1 MALQEFYS
9 SFVARKRQ
17 RSYKNKLYSM
27 ESRINRLQQNVQDKE
42 ELLHSLQ
49 DQINVLETQKP
60 IETEENISKKSDC
73 NVPLINTVHN
83 DNNPSP
89 PFSEFEKQ
97 KGKLSRKE
105 RKEVRQIMRKVE
117 RIEKEQQ
124 EIDKRIKKEQQ
135 EIDKINAERKVQK
148 HSCKLFCIMTFIS
161 LCFTNFTLRIIMEV
175 CGIGLLLKITLT
187 LIENAYPLSPD
198 VIDNRSIALHDDTM
212 ICDHPTCPSET
223 CKQIRYAGLRRLFFT
238 P

>member
-1 MALQEFYS
+1 MSLQEFS
-9 SFVARKRQ
+9 SSKSRKRQ
-17 RSYKNKLYSM
+17 RSYKNKLNSM
-27 ESRINRLQQNVQDKE
+27 ESQIKWLQQNVQDRD
-42 ELLHSLQ
+42 ELIQ
-49 DQINVLETQKP
+49 AIKDQINVPETQIP

-124 EIDKRIKKEQQ
+124 EIDKR
-135 EIDKINAERKVQK
+135 NAERKVQK
-148 HSCKLFCIMTFIS
+148 DSYKFFCIMAFIT

-175 CGIGLLLKITLT
+175 CGLGLLLKLSLT
-187 LIENAYPLSPD
+187 FIENTYPLSPN

-223 CKQIRYAGLRRLFFT
+223 CKQIRYAGLRRQNRFFT

>member
-1 MALQEFYS
+1 MALQEFS
-9 SFVARKRQ
+9 SSKSRKRQ
-17 RSYKNKLYSM
+17 RSYKNKLNSM
-27 ESRINRLQQNVQDKE
+27 ESQIKWLQQNVQDRD
-42 ELLHSLQ
+42 ELIQ
-49 DQINVLETQKP
+49 AIKDQINVPETQIP

-83 DNNPSP
+83 NNNPSP
-89 PFSEFEKQ
+89 PFSEFENQ
-97 KGKLSRKE
+97 KGKLRRKE

-124 EIDKRIKKEQQ
+124 EIDK
-135 EIDKINAERKVQK
+135 INAEREVQK
-148 HSCKLFCIMTFIS
+148 HSCKLFCIMTFIT

-175 CGIGLLLKITLT
+175 CGLGLLLKLSLT
-187 LIENAYPLSPD
+187 WIENNYPLSPN

-223 CKQIRYAGLRRLFFT
+223 CKQIRYAGLRRQNRFFT
-238 P
+238 Q

>member
-1 MALQEFYS
+1 MSLQEFS
-9 SFVARKRQ
+9 SSKSRKRQ
-17 RSYKNKLYSM
+17 RSYKNKLNSM
-27 ESRINRLQQNVQDKE
+27 ESQIKWLQQNVQDRD
-42 ELLHSLQ
+42 ELLQAIQ
-49 DQINVLETQKP
+49 DQINVPETQIP

-124 EIDKRIKKEQQ
+124 EIDK
-135 EIDKINAERKVQK
+135 INAEREVQK
-148 HSCKLFCIMTFIS
+148 HSCKLFCIMTFIT

-175 CGIGLLLKITLT
+175 CGLGLLLRLSLT
-187 LIENAYPLSPD
+187 LIENTYPLSPN

>member
-1 MALQEFYS
+1 MSLQEFS
-9 SFVARKRQ
+9 SSKSRKRQ
-17 RSYKNKLYSM
+17 RSYKNKLISM
-27 ESRINRLQQNVQDKE
+27 ESQIKWLQQNVQDRD
-42 ELLHSLQ
+42 ELIQ
-49 DQINVLETQKP
+49 AIKDQINVPETQIP
-60 IETEENISKKSDC
+60 IETEENISKKSDR

-83 DNNPSP
+83 NNNPSP
-89 PFSEFEKQ
+89 PFSEFENQ

-124 EIDKRIKKEQQ
+124 EIDK
-135 EIDKINAERKVQK
+135 INAEREVQK
-148 HSCKLFCIMTFIS
+148 HSCKLFCIMTFIT

-175 CGIGLLLKITLT
+175 CGLGLLLRLSLT
-187 LIENAYPLSPD
+187 FIENTYPLSPN

>member
-1 MALQEFYS
+1 MSLQEFS
-9 SFVARKRQ
+9 SSKSRKRQ
-17 RSYKNKLYSM
+17 RSYKNKLISM
-27 ESRINRLQQNVQDKE
+27 ESQIKWLQQNVQDRD
-42 ELLHSLQ
+42 ELIQ
-49 DQINVLETQKP
+49 AIKDEINVPETQIP

-124 EIDKRIKKEQQ
+124 EIDKRIEKEQQ

-148 HSCKLFCIMTFIS
+148 HSCKLFCIMTFIT

-175 CGIGLLLKITLT
+175 CGIGLLLKLTLT

>member
-1 MALQEFYS
+1 MSLQEFS
-9 SFVARKRQ
+9 SSKSRKRQ
-17 RSYKNKLYSM
+17 RSYKNKLNSM
-27 ESRINRLQQNVQDKE
+27 ESQIKWLQQNVQDRD
-42 ELLHSLQ
+42 ELIQ
-49 DQINVLETQKP
+49 AIKDEINVPETQIP

-124 EIDKRIKKEQQ
+124 EIDKR
-135 EIDKINAERKVQK
+135 NAERKVQK
-148 HSCKLFCIMTFIS
+148 DSYKFFCIMAFIT

-175 CGIGLLLKITLT
+175 CGLGLLLKLSLT
-187 LIENAYPLSPD
+187 FIENTYPLSPN

>member
-1 MALQEFYS
+1 MALQEFDS

-73 NVPLINTVHN
+73 NVPLITTVHN
-83 DNNPSP
+83 DNIPSP

-97 KGKLSRKE
+97 KGKLSKKE

-124 EIDKRIKKEQQ
+124 EIDKR
-135 EIDKINAERKVQK
+135 NAERKVQK
-148 HSCKLFCIMTFIS
+148 DSYKFFCIMAFIT
-161 LCFTNFTLRIIMEV
+161 LCFTNFTLKIIMEV
-175 CGIGLLLKITLT
+175 CGLVFLLKFSFT
-187 LIENAYPLSPD
+187 LIENIHPLSPN

>member
-1 MALQEFYS
+1 MSLQEFS
-9 SFVARKRQ
+9 SSKSRKRQ
-17 RSYKNKLYSM
+17 RSYKNKLISM
-27 ESRINRLQQNVQDKE
+27 ESQIKWLQQNVQDRD
-42 ELLHSLQ
+42 ELIQ
-49 DQINVLETQKP
+49 AIKDEINVPETQIP

-124 EIDKRIKKEQQ
+124 EIDK
-135 EIDKINAERKVQK
+135 INAEREVQK
-148 HSCKLFCIMTFIS
+148 HSCKLFCIMTFIT

-175 CGIGLLLKITLT
+175 CGLGLLLKLSLT
-187 LIENAYPLSPD
+187 WIEDNYPLSPN

>member
-1 MALQEFYS
+1 MALQEFS
-9 SFVARKRQ
+9 SSKSRKRQ
-17 RSYKNKLYSM
+17 RSYKNKLNSM
-27 ESRINRLQQNVQDKE
+27 ESQIKWLQQNVQDRD
-42 ELLHSLQ
+42 ELIQ
-49 DQINVLETQKP
+49 AIKDEINVPETQIP

-83 DNNPSP
+83 NNNPSP
-89 PFSEFEKQ
+89 PFSEFENQ

-124 EIDKRIKKEQQ
+124 EIDK
-135 EIDKINAERKVQK
+135 INAEREVQK
-148 HSCKLFCIMTFIS
+148 HSCKLLCIMAFIT

-175 CGIGLLLKITLT
+175 CGLGLLLKLSLT
-187 LIENAYPLSPD
+187 LIENTYPLSPN

>member
-1 MALQEFYS
+1 MALQGFS
-9 SFVARKRQ
+9 SSRSRKRQ
-17 RSYKNKLYSM
+17 RSYKNKLNSM
-27 ESRINRLQQNVQDKE
+27 ESQIKWLQQNVQDRD
-42 ELLHSLQ
+42 ELIQ
-49 DQINVLETQKP
+49 AIKDEINVPETQIP

-97 KGKLSRKE
+97 KGKLSKKE

-117 RIEKEQQ
+117 RME
-124 EIDKRIKKEQQ
+124 KEQQ
-135 EIDKINAERKVQK
+135 EIDKINAEREVQK
-148 HSCKLFCIMTFIS
+148 YSCKLFCIMTFIT

-175 CGIGLLLKITLT
+175 CGLGLLLKLSLT
-187 LIENAYPLSPD
+187 FIENTYPLSPN

-223 CKQIRYAGLRRLFFT
+223 CKQIRYAGLRRQNRFFT

>member
-1 MALQEFYS
+1 MSLQEFS
-9 SFVARKRQ
+9 SSKSRKRQ
-17 RSYKNKLYSM
+17 RSYKNKLNSM
-27 ESRINRLQQNVQDKE
+27 ESQIKWLQQNVQDRD
-42 ELLHSLQ
+42 ELIQ
-49 DQINVLETQKP
+49 AIKDEINVPETQIP

-124 EIDKRIKKEQQ
+124 EIDK
-135 EIDKINAERKVQK
+135 INAEREVQK
-148 HSCKLFCIMTFIS
+148 HSCKLFCIMTFIT

-175 CGIGLLLKITLT
+175 CGIGLLLKLSLT
-187 LIENAYPLSPD
+187 FIENAYPLSPN
-198 VIDNRSIALHDDTM
+198 VIDNRSIALHDNTM

>member
-1 MALQEFYS
+1 MALQEFS
-9 SFVARKRQ
+9 SSKSRKRQ
-17 RSYKNKLYSM
+17 RSYKNKLNSM
-27 ESRINRLQQNVQDKE
+27 ESQIKWLQQMVQDRDGLIQAIK
-42 ELLHSLQ
+42 
-49 DQINVLETQKP
+49 DQINVPETQIP

-97 KGKLSRKE
+97 KGKLSKKE

-117 RIEKEQQ
+117 RME
-124 EIDKRIKKEQQ
+124 KEQQ

-148 HSCKLFCIMTFIS
+148 YSCKLFCIMAFIT

-175 CGIGLLLKITLT
+175 CGLGLLLKLSLT
-187 LIENAYPLSPD
+187 FIENTYPLSPN

-223 CKQIRYAGLRRLFFT
+223 CKQIRYAGLRRQNRFFT

>member
-1 MALQEFYS
+1 MALQELS
-9 SFVARKRQ
+9 SSKSRKRQ
-17 RSYKNKLYSM
+17 RSYKNKLNSM
-27 ESRINRLQQNVQDKE
+27 ESQIKWLQQNVQDRD
-42 ELLHSLQ
+42 ELIQ
-49 DQINVLETQKP
+49 AIKDEINVPETQIP

-83 DNNPSP
+83 NNNPSP
-89 PFSEFEKQ
+89 PFSEFENQ

-124 EIDKRIKKEQQ
+124 EIDKR
-135 EIDKINAERKVQK
+135 NAEREVQK
-148 HSCKLFCIMTFIS
+148 DSYKFFCIMAFIT

-175 CGIGLLLKITLT
+175 CGLGLLLKLSLT
-187 LIENAYPLSPD
+187 WIENNYPLSPN

>member
-1 MALQEFYS
+1 MALQEFDS

-73 NVPLINTVHN
+73 NVPLINTIHN

-97 KGKLSRKE
+97 KGKLSKKE
-105 RKEVRQIMRKVE
+105 RKEVRRIMRKVE

-124 EIDKRIKKEQQ
+124 EIDK
-135 EIDKINAERKVQK
+135 INAEREVQK
-148 HSCKLFCIMTFIS
+148 HSCKLFCIMTFIT

-175 CGIGLLLKITLT
+175 CGLGLLLKLSLT
-187 LIENAYPLSPD
+187 WIEDNCPLSPN

>member
-1 MALQEFYS
+1 MSLQEFS
-9 SFVARKRQ
+9 SSKSRKRQ
-17 RSYKNKLYSM
+17 RSYKNKLISM
-27 ESRINRLQQNVQDKE
+27 ESQIKWLQQNVQDRD
-42 ELLHSLQ
+42 ELIQ
-49 DQINVLETQKP
+49 AIKDQINVPETQIP

-97 KGKLSRKE
+97 KGKLSKKE

-124 EIDKRIKKEQQ
+124 EIDK
-135 EIDKINAERKVQK
+135 INAEREVQK
-148 HSCKLFCIMTFIS
+148 DSYKFLCIMTFIT

-175 CGIGLLLKITLT
+175 CGLGLLLKLSLT
-187 LIENAYPLSPD
+187 FIENTYPLSPN

>member
-1 MALQEFYS
+1 MALQEFDS

-27 ESRINRLQQNVQDKE
+27 ESRINRLQQNVQDRD
-42 ELLHSLQ
+42 ELIQ
-49 DQINVLETQKP
+49 AIKDQINVPETQIP

-83 DNNPSP
+83 NNNPSP
-89 PFSEFEKQ
+89 PFSEFENQ

-124 EIDKRIKKEQQ
+124 EIDK
-135 EIDKINAERKVQK
+135 INAEREVQK
-148 HSCKLFCIMTFIS
+148 HLYEFLCITAFIV
-161 LCFTNFTLRIIMEV
+161 LCLTNFTLRIILEV
-175 CGIGLLLKITLT
+175 CGLVFLLIFSIK
-187 LIENAYPLSPD
+187 LIKNNYPPSPN

>member
-1 MALQEFYS
+1 MSLQEFS
-9 SFVARKRQ
+9 SSKSRKRQ
-17 RSYKNKLYSM
+17 RSYKNKLNSM
-27 ESRINRLQQNVQDKE
+27 ESQIKWLQQNVQDRD
-42 ELLHSLQ
+42 ELLQAIQ
-49 DQINVLETQKP
+49 DQINVPETQIP

-124 EIDKRIKKEQQ
+124 EIDK
-135 EIDKINAERKVQK
+135 INAEREVQK
-148 HSCKLFCIMTFIS
+148 HSCKLFCIMTFIT

-175 CGIGLLLKITLT
+175 CGLGLLLKLSLT
-187 LIENAYPLSPD
+187 FIENTYPLSPN

>member
-1 MALQEFYS
+1 MALQGFS
-9 SFVARKRQ
+9 SSKSRKRQ
-17 RSYKNKLYSM
+17 RSYKNKLNSM
-27 ESRINRLQQNVQDKE
+27 ESQIKWLQQNVQDRD
-42 ELLHSLQ
+42 ELIQ
-49 DQINVLETQKP
+49 AIKDEINVPETQIP

-97 KGKLSRKE
+97 KGKLSKKE

-124 EIDKRIKKEQQ
+124 EIDK
-135 EIDKINAERKVQK
+135 INAEREVQK
-148 HSCKLFCIMTFIS
+148 HSCKLFCIMTFIT

-175 CGIGLLLKITLT
+175 CGLGLLLKLSLT
-187 LIENAYPLSPD
+187 WIEDTYPLSPN

-223 CKQIRYAGLRRLFFT
+223 CKQIRYAGLRRQNRFFT

>member
-1 MALQEFYS
+1 MALQGFS
-9 SFVARKRQ
+9 SSRSRKRQ
-17 RSYKNKLYSM
+17 RSYKNKLNSM
-27 ESRINRLQQNVQDKE
+27 ESQIKWLQQNVQDRD
-42 ELLHSLQ
+42 ELIQ
-49 DQINVLETQKP
+49 AIKDEINVPETQIP

-124 EIDKRIKKEQQ
+124 EIDK
-135 EIDKINAERKVQK
+135 INAEREVQK
-148 HSCKLFCIMTFIS
+148 HSCKLFCIMTFIT

-175 CGIGLLLKITLT
+175 CGLGLLLKLSLT
-187 LIENAYPLSPD
+187 FIENTYPLSPN

>member
-1 MALQEFYS
+1 MSLQEFS
-9 SFVARKRQ
+9 SSKSRKRQ
-17 RSYKNKLYSM
+17 RSYKNKLNSM
-27 ESRINRLQQNVQDKE
+27 ESQIKWLQQNVQDRD
-42 ELLHSLQ
+42 ELIQ
-49 DQINVLETQKP
+49 AIKDEINVPETQIP

-83 DNNPSP
+83 NNNPSP
-89 PFSEFEKQ
+89 PFSEFENQ

-124 EIDKRIKKEQQ
+124 EIDK
-135 EIDKINAERKVQK
+135 INAEREGQK
-148 HSCKLFCIMTFIS
+148 HFYEFLCIMTFIT
-161 LCFTNFTLRIIMEV
+161 LCFTNFTLKIIMEV
-175 CGIGLLLKITLT
+175 CGLGLLLKLSLT
-187 LIENAYPLSPD
+187 FIENTYPLSPN

>member
-1 MALQEFYS
+1 MALQGFS
-9 SFVARKRQ
+9 SSRSRKRQ
-17 RSYKNKLYSM
+17 RSYKNKLNSM
-27 ESRINRLQQNVQDKE
+27 ESQIKWLQQNVQDRD
-42 ELLHSLQ
+42 ELIQ
-49 DQINVLETQKP
+49 AIKDEINVPETQIP

-97 KGKLSRKE
+97 KGKLSKKE
-105 RKEVRQIMRKVE
+105 RKEVRRIMRKVE
-117 RIEKEQQ
+117 RME
-124 EIDKRIKKEQQ
+124 KEQQ
-135 EIDKINAERKVQK
+135 EIDKINAEREGQK
-148 HSCKLFCIMTFIS
+148 HLYEFLCITAFII
-161 LCFTNFTLRIIMEV
+161 LCFINFTLRIILEV
-175 CGIGLLLKITLT
+175 CGLVILLIFSLK
-187 LIENAYPLSPD
+187 LIEDIHSLSPN

>member
-1 MALQEFYS
+1 MALQEFS
-9 SFVARKRQ
+9 SSKSRKRQ
-17 RSYKNKLYSM
+17 RSYKNKLISM
-27 ESRINRLQQNVQDKE
+27 ESQIKWLQQNVQDRD
-42 ELLHSLQ
+42 ELIQ
-49 DQINVLETQKP
+49 AIKDQINVPETQIP

-83 DNNPSP
+83 NNNPSP
-89 PFSEFEKQ
+89 PFSEFENQ

-124 EIDKRIKKEQQ
+124 EIDK
-135 EIDKINAERKVQK
+135 INAEREVQK
-148 HSCKLFCIMTFIS
+148 HLYEFLCITAFIAW
-161 LCFTNFTLRIIMEV
+161 CFTNFTLRIIMEV
-175 CGIGLLLKITLT
+175 CGIGLLLKLSLT